1 MTLNVPNWYL
11 SFTFF
16 GIFQKLKIL
25 LATLPLWLSTHPS
38 NQWEPKAMTELN
50 QNKKGEKP
58 IKELKRNKRGLDS
71 DQTLLEL
78 ISGLHGLSQYEIG
91 KKLKWPSG
99 RVDGAIRR
107 LLNED
112 RVFIK
117 ILERNGRHVNLVYP
131 KEDKPSDTVEVPA
144 KLLHVSNPTWLDSAF
159 VYALDST
166 TVGISGHEMP
176 EWKETSCFTEKIP
189 IGKETGKLVFQIP
202 ERIKRFYN
210 WERKHRVVSV
220 NGNNILITISGN
232 IIEEK
237 KYPS

>member
-1 MTLNVPNWYL
+1 MKELRRNRRGL
-11 SFTFF
+11 QSDE
-16 GIFQKLKIL
+16 IL
-25 LATLPLWLSTHPS
+25 L
-38 NQWEPKAMTELN
+38 E
-50 QNKKGEKP
+50 
-58 IKELKRNKRGLDS
+58 IIRGQS
-71 DQTLLEL
+71 
-78 ISGLHGLSQYEIG
+78 GLSQYELG

-99 RVDGAIRR
+99 HVDGTIRR
-107 LLNED
+107 LINENKIFI
-112 RVFIK
+112 RV
-117 ILERNGRHVNLVYP
+117 LERNGRRVNLVYP
-131 KEDKPSDTVEVPA
+131 KENKPSNVIEVPE
-144 KLLHVSNPTWLDSAF
+144 KLLRKGNPMWQDFAF